1 MDIKEDKVNYNKDG
15 KFSILSFTKE
25 ELEAELLELGEKKF
39 RAGQVYEWLHQ
50 KNALSFDDMSNISI
64 DLREKLKDKYFIDNI
79 TVLDKLES
87 KMDETKKFILKLDD
101 GNIIEAVVMKYKYGN
116 SICISSEVG
125 CQMGCTFCAS
135 TKQGYKRNLRAGEML
150 KEIYMIQDIIGER
163 IGNVV
168 IMGIGEPLM
177 NYDNVVHFLK
187 NIINPK
193 GLNIGAR
200 HVTLSTCGIV
210 PRIKQL
216 ADERMQI
223 NLAISLHASNDEIRK
238 KLMPIANKFSISEL
252 LDACKY
258 YCELNNRRMNFEYAL
273 IAGEN
278 DKDQNAE
285 ELANLLKDFT
295 CFVNLIPVNEI
306 KENNYKRTSKE
317 ATKAFQEK
325 LNERGIDATIRR
337 ELGTDIEA
345 ACGQLRN
352 KYMEES
358 ENN

>member
-1 MDIKEDKVNYNKDG
+1 MDIKSDKVNFDSEG
-15 KFSILSFTKE
+15 KFSILSFTKT
-25 ELEAELLELGEKKF
+25 ELEEELLELGEKKF

-50 KNALSFDDMSNISI
+50 KNAQSFDDMSNLSLE
-64 DLREKLKDKYFIDNI
+64 LREKLKEKYFIDQI
-79 TVLDKLES
+79 VVLDKLES
-87 KMDETKKFILKLDD
+87 KLDETKKFILKLDD

-150 KEIYMIQDIIGER
+150 KEIYLIQDLIGER

-177 NYDNVVHFLK
+177 NYDNVVHFLR
-187 NIINPK
+187 NIIDPK

-210 PRIKQL
+210 PRIRQL
-216 ADERMQI
+216 AEEKMQI
-223 NLAISLHASNDEIRK
+223 NLAISLHASNDETRK
-238 KLMPIANKFSISEL
+238 KLMPIANKFSISEV

-273 IAGEN
+273 IQGKN
-278 DKDQNAE
+278 DTEKNAE

-306 KENNYKRTSKE
+306 KENDYKKTSKE
-317 ATKAFQEK
+317 GIKAFQEK

-337 ELGTDIEA
+337 ELGSDIEA

-352 KYMEES
+352 QYMEK
-358 ENN
+358 EN